1 MTHYSPIRLS
11 HLVRHA
17 APGSIIRA
25 SNDLLM
31 VLMDTRYWTKHNCF
45 PIGTSVKRA
54 KLVSQQ
60 VAEGKKLHF
69 PPLSKL
75 DSKHQP
81 TPKENTLPAI
91 IFPQWSYCPSCNKMY
106 KNPWYDKEN
115 KQHFLLSFVIRVG

>member
-31 VLMDTRYWTKHNCF
+31 VLMDTRYWTKHDCT
-45 PIGTSVKRA
+45 PIGNPVKRT
-54 KLVSQQ
+54 KSVSPKI
-60 VAEGKKLHF
+60 AEGKKLHF

-75 DSKHQP
+75 DSKHRP

-91 IFPQWSYCPSCNKMY
+91 IFPQWSYCPSCSKMY
-106 KNPWYDKEN
+106 KNPWYDRKN
-115 KQHFLLSFVIRVG
+115 KQHK